1 MASLA
6 RQLALRSQILTR
18 ASSVAR
24 VSQNARLALAR
35 YYSTPSSNNA
45 GSAPRAETS
54 DNAAKLSDPKYLAE
68 LDRRFAEAFPY
79 MERANEMPA
88 EVKAEILGK
97 YEALQGENPELAE
110 ELMDEKYGEDWG
122 EGELDASLAEIKH
135 GRFERNL
142 HFPDLSLP
150 EPIYDLKETLPINR
164 DPRSPYTGT
173 VTIRNDPSIFLA
185 QARMRDEIEARHG
198 RPSIWDDTDPEIAT
212 DIAEE
217 QRAIAEG
224 RDLAKD
230 HPWEKDESDSAS
242 KASNVAWT
250 PNEIRNLKIYRAI
263 DRRVVKQ
270 SGKGKIARRGLLIIV
285 GNGNGLVG
293 YGNAKNE
300 RTEFAIA
307 RAKSEAL
314 RTMDFVDRFEGR
326 TIWTE
331 MHGKLGATRIILR
344 PRPVGFGLH
353 CNPNIHRICTA
364 AGIKDIS
371 AKVWGSRN
379 PINVIKLTFRMLQ
392 SGAAP
397 HAMGDGIGGSG
408 HKLDK
413 GQGVRGKQELQRERG
428 RKIRD
433 LVVR

>member
-1 MASLA
+1 MEEAESSG
-6 RQLALRSQILTR
+6 LRKEEVNGL
-18 ASSVAR
+18 
-24 VSQNARLALAR
+24 
-35 YYSTPSSNNA
+35 
-45 GSAPRAETS
+45 
-54 DNAAKLSDPKYLAE
+54 
-68 LDRRFAEAFPY
+68 
-79 MERANEMPA
+79 ME
-88 EVKAEILGK
+88 
-97 YEALQGENPELAE
+97 E
-110 ELMDEKYGEDWG
+110 EYGEGWG
-122 EGELDASLAEIKH
+122 EGELDASLAEIQH
-135 GRFERNL
+135 VTNSSGGSGRFARDL

-173 VTIRNDPSIFLA
+173 VTIRNDPSIFTA

-198 RPSIWDDTDPEIAT
+198 RPGIWDDTDPEIAT

-217 QRAIAEG
+217 RRAIAEG
-224 RDLAKD
+224 RDLAVD
-230 HPWEKDESDSAS
+230 HPWEQDEADSAS

-293 YGNAKNE
+293 YGNAKND

-314 RTMDFVDRFEGR
+314 RTMDYVDRFEGR